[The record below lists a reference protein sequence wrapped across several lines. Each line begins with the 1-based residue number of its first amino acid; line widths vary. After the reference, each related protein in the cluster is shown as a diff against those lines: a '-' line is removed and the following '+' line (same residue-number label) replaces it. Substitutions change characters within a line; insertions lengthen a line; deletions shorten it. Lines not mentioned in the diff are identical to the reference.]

1 MKLKTLFGGQL
12 FAAAIMTASSCEE
25 MFKQMANVPSFFI
38 PEVMYNG
45 QSYQI
50 TRLAT
55 CKYEFTTDSKYLKV
69 VENEDGKFIATASGD
84 WVDETSKEFVEVNVT
99 AVNPDNSSVEPQVE
113 QTVLHDWNIK
123 VFYGDTEVN
132 PIFLNAET
140 VYTLKMYDKLTGT
153 PVDSLPGSFN
163 DKDNVQKLYWN
174 YSSSAIEELETTAT
188 SMEFKTLKAGSKFS
202 VTVSLGSS
210 IKNISMHTNN

>member
-1 MKLKTLFGGQL
+1 MKLKTLFGGL
-12 FAAAIMTASSCEE
+12 IFAATIMSASSCEE
-25 MFKQMANVPSFFI
+25 MFNQMANVPSFFI

-55 CKYEFTTDSKYLKV
+55 CKYEFTSDSKYLTI
-69 VENEDGKFIATASGD
+69 EETEDGKFIATASGA
-84 WVDETSKEFVEVNVT
+84 WAESGSREFVEVNVT
-99 AVNPDNSSVEPQVE
+99 AVNPDNNSVEPQVE
-113 QTVLHDWNIK
+113 QTVLHDWEVR

-153 PVDSLPGSFN
+153 PVDTLPGSFN
-163 DKDNVQKLYWN
+163 DKDNVQKLSWN

-188 SMEFKTLKAGSKFS
+188 SMEFKTLKAGSMFS

>member
-1 MKLKTLFGGQL
+1 MKLKTLFGGLL

-99 AVNPDNSSVEPQVE
+99 AVNPDNSSVEPQ
-113 QTVLHDWNIK
+113 
-123 VFYGDTEVN
+123 
-132 PIFLNAET
+132 
-140 VYTLKMYDKLTGT
+140 
-153 PVDSLPGSFN
+153 PGSS
-163 DKDNVQKLYWN
+163 KAP
-174 YSSSAIEELETTAT
+174 SSATQNTHAIL
-188 SMEFKTLKAGSKFS
+188 L
-202 VTVSLGSS
+202 L
-210 IKNISMHTNN
+210 ISPHLFPVVFV

>member
-1 MKLKTLFGGQL
+1 M
-12 FAAAIMTASSCEE
+12 
-25 MFKQMANVPSFFI
+25 
-38 PEVMYNG
+38 
-45 QSYQI
+45 
-50 TRLAT
+50 
-55 CKYEFTTDSKYLKV
+55 
-69 VENEDGKFIATASGD
+69 
-84 WVDETSKEFVEVNVT
+84 EVNVT

-123 VFYGDTEVN
+123 VFYGDTEVD
-132 PIFLNAET
+132 PIFLKAET